1 MVMRTRLANF
11 KYAVATLAVCVIPHI
26 ALAQDADGQTRAANL
41 LAELSQAADAATAD
55 RLERALIYEWSRTG
69 SPALDLLLTR
79 GRAALEVNDHKRA
92 VEHLTALTDHAPEFA
107 EGWHQLALAYFHSS
121 AIGPAIDAL
130 ERALAL
136 NPNHFPALRGMAV
149 ILDGLGKHALAERAY
164 QAVLNIRPH
173 DSDAQA
179 ALDRLTSLTM
189 GTAL

>member
-1 MVMRTRLANF
+1 MRTHLANF
-11 KYAVATLAVCVIPHI
+11 KHAVATLVVCVVPQF
-26 ALAQDADGQTRAANL
+26 AFAQDADGQSRAADL
-41 LAELSQAADAATAD
+41 LAELSQAADADSAE

-79 GRAALEVNDHKRA
+79 GRAALDVNDHKLA

-107 EGWHQLALAYFHSS
+107 EGWHQLALAYFHSAS
-121 AIGPAIDAL
+121 IGPAIDAL

-136 NPNHFPALRGMAV
+136 NPNHFPALRGTAI
-149 ILDGLGKHALAERAY
+149 ILEGLGKHSLAEQAY

-173 DSDAQA
+173 DSNAQA
-179 ALDRLTSLTM
+179 ALDRLASLTM